1 MEAPAGEAKTI
12 GVLDIFGFEIFESNS
27 FEQLCINLTNEQLQ
41 NKFNRDIFELELR
54 LYADEGVPCDGVEYK
69 DNSDVIALLGDVL
82 AMLDEEARL
91 PGLREELEQQAR
103 AGEAFGVVH
112 YAGLVTYDVDQFLVK
127 NVDQLSGDL
136 SSCVAGSSHERTA
149 ALLTWNDAPAAAAP
163 RARGG
168 RGSGGGSKTT
178 VSKKFRGQLASLTTA
193 LNATEPHYVRC
204 VKPGAGRGAKGAS
217 LGRVKPNMEKV
228 KRVFRSPVV
237 LEQLTYA
244 GVFETV
250 TIQQSGWP
258 FRSPHE
264 RFATRYFVLDLKN
277 AAALRRLGP
286 SGHARALLAGL
297 RASDDR
303 CFGEAQVAFGKTV
316 VFYRATAA
324 RARGAAAE
332 IRELRP
338 AVAEAHA
345 VAAASVAFLHGFL
358 PGAFEAALERGDAV
372 LKALE
377 EGERLAG
384 ILEALV
390 AKDDAAAHYD
400 DLERALKAVDAV
412 ADPDA
417 TRGGRLS
424 AAAEAARAQVRGV
437 RDLMVAKRCLERGVA
452 ERSKADLEEGLGPSR
467 GSARP
472 RVSADFCAAEE
483 RAAEA
488 CKDAVFAE
496 VAAVVPPIRK
506 RRARAPAP
514 SRWTAARSTRPR
526 CGPRSRARS
535 ALGGAATAAE
545 SARWLAIGDA
555 LADAREGILERRGYG
570 TMGAVDALER
580 ALATG
585 GGGDDAAL
593 GARGAALRREDD
605 AAADEIA
612 RASPPAPS
620 RAPRTYEAASPGVRA
635 AGVARRRY
643 DACASVARL
652 RASIAAGDFG
662 GARDHLDAASAAAAA
677 TRREGVVREHTRW
690 TAVRV
695 AVKAVSAFR
704 APIRR
709 SPAAPAKQASW
720 LDAAEAELDAWRRVL
735 DDEDRKRGLAAAM
748 AAGAAHLSGA
758 VGDRTADPARL
769 AAALAALDGG
779 REAPSLATVALATAA
794 RPLADARAALAKG
807 DYDALEDAGLHF
819 DAVVVARE
827 AGVHGDGGGDG
838 VVDMAVLGARAEMDC
853 LRVEVLNVRAREACE
868 AVAATPRVVGV
879 PGAVDGSRL
888 DPVAERAALAVAGKK
903 VSAVTGGASRDVEDA
918 YELAVALGDLRAK
931 AHADDWDAILTK
943 GVLDVDSAEVALLRD
958 EASDRRDRAAA
969 LAALAEGRP
978 RGAVGSLDVGAVDD
992 APLRALDGGRRSP
1005 ATVQLYEIVLE
1016 VAGFRATLKAGDVDL
1031 DEAALRQAAA
1041 ACDVLAESERV
1052 KIHADRL
1059 RVGPRFDAALAAA
1072 VVAGPAL
1079 GAPGALD
1086 LATCTTGAIA
1096 DARASYAGLDA
1107 TCGALDAAVRVAA
1120 ALADLRTRAKEDVP
1134 WDLEATVARVAAVA
1148 DAVAAFGR
1156 ASDATGGADWAG
1168 ALAPGALAPV
1178 VEEAHLV
1185 EVEAHDRII
1194 SRDVPRLAA
1203 AGRVAGA
1210 PETST
1215 SRTAAEGC
1223 GPRWTTRGAGRRPA
1237 RRRRRGGASRRP
1249 RRSSTRG
1256 ARRSPAAG
1264 PTSRRP
1270 STAGDD
1276 AIDDAAVELA
1286 LCLDE
1291 ANDRAILEATG
1302 AALRARPATG
1312 DAGALVAGDPRRSKR
1327 PRRSRRAAAPRAPG
1341 RGATSGRRTPSSP
1354 RATRSRRG
1362 RWTRRR
1368 SPLMSWRPRADA
1380 PDDAR
1385 ELDLLLANAA
1395 ARAAAS
1401 ALRRAI
1407 VDGRA
1412 TARRAISKSTRP
1424 VTARAAAV
1432 SAAEALGARS
1442 RTRHVVALERDARAA
1457 LLMRRALASFEA
1469 EAPAGAAGGCRA
1481 AFSRVERAA
1490 LDAGRRPRATPRRS
1504 RGDRQRARG
1513 GRAGVRRRRRR
1524 RRRRAGA
1531 FRATLAAEVDLV
1543 ELELEE
1549 RRVSARAARRE
1560 LRARRLG
1567 GVETFMCGCTLELD
1581 RAVDHAATWAPRT
1594 GTARAR
1600 ALAATASLV
1609 RDLRAAAAAG
1619 DWARVAAALAAFGDA
1634 IMSERRGGAIAAA
1647 LAGLSAGEVED
1658 LDEEAAT
1665 LLAGARRYCGAA
1677 AKVPP
1682 PILAT
1687 DRDVIV
1693 AISRIDDPAV
1703 RSRVDALW
1711 ARLATAEGL
1720 LEEPRGWDAGDP
1732 PAIAAPAAVAAPAAA
1747 APPAAAPPAP
1757 PANGKPKPV
1766 DVAGAIS
1773 RIAEP
1778 EVKAKVSSL
1787 FDRLAT
1793 VERLAP

>member
-1 MEAPAGEAKTI
+1 MALPSDGGSAAAYYWVPVNTDDAYVLGRKSGAGFVDADSGEAIDAVAAADCYAVASPAAARRRRGHGADARGEPRVDPVLRARYGSGDIYTAMGSVLVATNPFSASTPSAPATLGRFVDPQTPDEDLEPHIWFTARRAYRALQPLRKYLEVVLDGGGRVVGAKTTNYLLEKSRVVRQAPGERGYHAFYHCVAGENARAEHPGGAVSAAALGARLGIGSRGAETRLRARRRLRSASAARLGRALVTRTISAGGRGSINVVVLAAGAAGDARDALAKALYAKLFDWAVDRVNREMEAPAGEAKTI

-54 LYADEGVPCDGVEYK
+54 LYADAACP
-69 DNSDVIALLGDVL
+69 AT
-82 AMLDEEARL
+82 AA
-91 PGLREELEQQAR
+91 

-149 ALLTWNDAPAAAAP
+149 ALLTWNDAAP
-163 RARGG
+163 PRRA
-168 RGSGGGSKTT
+168 
-178 VSKKFRGQLASLTTA
+178 LA
-193 LNATEPHYVRC
+193 RR
-204 VKPGAGRGAKGAS
+204 PGLRRREQDD
-217 LGRVKPNMEKV
+217 RVKPNMEKV

-264 RFATRYFVLDLKN
+264 RFAKRYFVLDLKN

-286 SGHARALLAGL
+286 PGHAGALAGCGRPTTAASARPRWRSARPWSSTARRRRRGSALRARPRQSRSASPPVRALVLKTKRRLGRAAATLEARSRRGRGDPRAAAG
-297 RASDDR
+297 
-303 CFGEAQVAFGKTV
+303 GGGG
-316 VFYRATAA
+316 
-324 RARGAAAE
+324 ARGRGGE
-332 IRELRP
+332 RRVPPRLP
-338 AVAEAHA
+338 AR
-345 VAAASVAFLHGFL
+345 
-358 PGAFEAALERGDAV
+358 AFEAALERGDAV

-452 ERSKADLEEGLGPSR
+452 ERSKADLEEGLLAR
-467 GSARP
+467 SAP
-472 RVSADFCAAEE
+472 RAVSADFCAAE

-514 SRWTAARSTRPR
+514 SRWTAARSTR
-526 CGPRSRARS
+526 RAAVRGR
-535 ALGGAATAAE
+535 AAVGAGGAATAAE

-585 GGGDDAAL
+585 GGGDDA
-593 GARGAALRREDD
+593 GAERSALRRAAEDD

-612 RASPPAPS
+612 RAL
-620 RAPRTYEAASPGVRA
+620 A
-635 AGVARRRY
+635 AGAVAGVDALRR
-643 DACASVARL
+643 
-652 RASIAAGDFG
+652 
-662 GARDHLDAASAAAAA
+662 
-677 TRREGVVREHTRW
+677 
-690 TAVRV
+690 
-695 AVKAVSAFR
+695 AVSAFR

-748 AAGAAHLSGA
+748 AAGAAHLGR
-758 VGDRTADPARL
+758 GRRP
-769 AAALAALDGG
+769 DGG
-779 REAPSLATVALATAA
+779 PGAARRGARGARRRPRGAEPRDGRAATAA
-794 RPLADARAALAKG
+794 RRCARAALAKG

-838 VVDMAVLGARAEMDC
+838 VVDMAVPRAEMDC
-853 LRVEVLNVRAREACE
+853 LRVEVLNVRREACE

-888 DPVAERAALAVAGKK
+888 DPVAERAALA
-903 VSAVTGGASRDVEDA
+903 
-918 YELAVALGDLRAK
+918 

-1005 ATVQLYEIVLE
+1005 AT
-1016 VAGFRATLKAGDVDL
+1016 AGDVDL

-1059 RVGPRFDAALAAA
+1059 RVGPACFDAAVAARDECALLRRCAALRRVARELAAA

-1096 DARASYAGLDA
+1096 DAQLRWSRRELRRLGR
-1107 TCGALDAAVRVAA
+1107 GGPRAA
-1120 ALADLRTRAKEDVP
+1120 ALADLRTRAKEDLP

-1148 DAVAAFGR
+1148 EAVAAFGR
-1156 ASDATGGADWAG
+1156 AG
-1168 ALAPGALAPV
+1168 
-1178 VEEAHLV
+1178 
-1185 EVEAHDRII
+1185 
-1194 SRDVPRLAA
+1194 RD
-1203 AGRVAGA
+1203 
-1210 PETST
+1210 
-1215 SRTAAEGC
+1215 
-1223 GPRWTTRGAGRRPA
+1223 
-1237 RRRRRGGASRRP
+1237 RRRG
-1249 RRSSTRG
+1249 
-1256 ARRSPAAG
+1256 
-1264 PTSRRP
+1264 
-1270 STAGDD
+1270 
-1276 AIDDAAVELA
+1276 L
-1286 LCLDE
+1286 
-1291 ANDRAILEATG
+1291 
-1302 AALRARPATG
+1302 
-1312 DAGALVAGDPRRSKR
+1312 
-1327 PRRSRRAAAPRAPG
+1327 
-1341 RGATSGRRTPSSP
+1341 
-1354 RATRSRRG
+1354 
-1362 RWTRRR
+1362 
-1368 SPLMSWRPRADA
+1368 
-1380 PDDAR
+1380 
-1385 ELDLLLANAA
+1385 LDLLLANAA

-1412 TARRAISKSTRP
+1412 TGAPGKLEIDA
-1424 VTARAAAV
+1424 AADGALAAAV

-1469 EAPAGAAGGCRA
+1469 EAPAGAAGGCRRA
-1481 AFSRVERAA
+1481 ARERAA
-1490 LDAGRRPRATPRRS
+1490 LDAGRRPSRPSRPR
-1504 RGDRQRARG
+1504 GLPAAG
-1513 GRAGVRRRRRR
+1513 GR
-1524 RRRRAGA
+1524 
-1531 FRATLAAEVDLV
+1531 
-1543 ELELEE
+1543 
-1549 RRVSARAARRE
+1549 
-1560 LRARRLG
+1560 RL
-1567 GVETFMCGCTLELD
+1567 
-1581 RAVDHAATWAPRT
+1581 
-1594 GTARAR
+1594 
-1600 ALAATASLV
+1600 
-1609 RDLRAAAAAG
+1609 
-1619 DWARVAAALAAFGDA
+1619 
-1634 IMSERRGGAIAAA
+1634 
-1647 LAGLSAGEVED
+1647 
-1658 LDEEAAT
+1658 
-1665 LLAGARRYCGAA
+1665 
-1677 AKVPP
+1677 
-1682 PILAT
+1682 
-1687 DRDVIV
+1687 
-1693 AISRIDDPAV
+1693 
-1703 RSRVDALW
+1703 
-1711 ARLATAEGL
+1711 
-1720 LEEPRGWDAGDP
+1720 
-1732 PAIAAPAAVAAPAAA
+1732 
-1747 APPAAAPPAP
+1747 
-1757 PANGKPKPV
+1757 
-1766 DVAGAIS
+1766 
-1773 RIAEP
+1773 
-1778 EVKAKVSSL
+1778 
-1787 FDRLAT
+1787 
-1793 VERLAP
+1793 